1 VITAAENFGS
11 GILHLNLCPTINEYK
26 DYQCQFLSIFAG
38 NIWEWYMID
47 IAAMLFG
54 LTLSPLYDTL
64 GMKTAGY
71 ILN

>member
-1 VITAAENFGS
+1 
-11 GILHLNLCPTINEYK
+11 
-26 DYQCQFLSIFAG
+26 
-38 NIWEWYMID
+38 MID